1 MKLVLVDSGENGYF
15 ARNKRALAIM
25 ESNIETCNKLLS
37 YYIQWENINSRVSV
51 HMTRSDFYQLDGLRQ
66 LLENNSTKQVF
77 NVINSDFKKNLPT
90 NLAYIPISEVKDLM
104 TSLLRANTVGQL
116 YKNIEHVLSK
126 SNKAKNDKDGG
137 HLINFIAY

>member
-1 MKLVLVDSGENGYF
+1 MRLVLVDSGENGYF
-15 ARNKRALAIM
+15 ARNKRALAVM

-51 HMTRSDFYQLDGLRQ
+51 HMTRSDYYQLDGLRQ

-77 NVINSDFKKNLPT
+77 DVINSDFKKNLPK
-90 NLAYIPISEVKDLM
+90 NLDYIPISEVKDLM
-104 TSLLRANTVGQL
+104 TSLIRANTVAQL
-116 YKNIEHVLSK
+116 YKNIEGVLSK

>member
-15 ARNKRALAIM
+15 ARNQRALAVM
-25 ESNIETCNKLLS
+25 ESNIETCNNLLS
-37 YYIQWENINSRVSV
+37 YYIQWENINTRVSV

-66 LLENNSTKQVF
+66 LLENNRTKQVF
-77 NVINSDFKKNLPT
+77 DVINSDFKKNLPT

-104 TSLLRANTVGQL
+104 TSLIRANTVGQL
-116 YKNIEHVLSK
+116 YKNIESVLSK
-126 SNKAKNDKDGG
+126 SNKAKHDKIGG